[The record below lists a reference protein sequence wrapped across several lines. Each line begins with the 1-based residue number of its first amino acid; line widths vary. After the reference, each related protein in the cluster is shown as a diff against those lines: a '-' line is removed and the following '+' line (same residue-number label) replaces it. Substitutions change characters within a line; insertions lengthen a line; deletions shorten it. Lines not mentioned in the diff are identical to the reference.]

1 MALDGIYLHF
11 LKTELKEALIG
22 AKAEKIYQ
30 PAKNELVV
38 ALRTRTNSYRLFF
51 SCAGNSSRVNLTDYS
66 PDNPQKPPMLCML
79 LRKHLTGAVLTDIR
93 QQGFD
98 RVLFFDFDAVNEI
111 GDRVKLC
118 LVIEIMAQHSNIILV
133 GGDGKIIDAFR
144 RMDDEKSV
152 REVLPGGTY
161 ILPPMFVKENILDC
175 DIKSVVQKVGESEK
189 LASKELLNTVQGLSP
204 LVCREIISKV
214 CENDIQ
220 GVSLNFS
227 QLDRLENELNELRGR
242 IEENRCVPFLLSDS
256 DGKPYDFSYM
266 PINQYSDAL
275 ETKELNTLSSLLD
288 SFFYERDRVERT
300 KRRAGDLYKTLTN
313 AVERVARRINNQTA
327 ELKECD
333 NKEQLRIF
341 AELITANQYSLEKGV
356 SFYELPNY
364 YDENKPV
371 IIPVNPALPPQKN
384 AQKYYKDY
392 KKAHTAEKML
402 KNLIDDGKK
411 ELQYLESALD
421 SLSRSETEAELAA
434 IRTELTDA
442 GYIRNRKQN
451 KQQKQKELPFIE
463 YTTSDGFRVA
473 VGRNNVQNDKL
484 TFRTANNHDM
494 WLHVQGFAGSHTVI
508 FSDRKEITDTAILEA
523 AGVAAYHS
531 KARELKNVPV
541 DYTLIKNIKKP
552 NGSPYGFVVY
562 YTYNTVTV
570 DPKEL

>member
-11 LKTELKEALIG
+11 LKTELKETLTG

-30 PAKNELVV
+30 PTKNELVIL
-38 ALRTRTNSYRLFF
+38 LRTRQGAYKLFF
-51 SCAGNSSRVNLTDYS
+51 SCSGSSSRVNITDYS

-79 LRKHLTGAVLTDIR
+79 LRKYLSGAVLCDIR
-93 QQGFD
+93 QQDFD
-98 RVLFFDFDAVNEI
+98 RILFFDFDAVNEI

-118 LVIEIMAQHSNIILV
+118 LAVEIMAQHSNIILIN
-133 GGDGKIIDAFR
+133 GEGRIIDAFR
-144 RMDDEKSV
+144 RLDDEQSV

-161 ILPPMFVKENILDC
+161 VLPPMQKKENILTC
-175 DIKSVVQKVGESEK
+175 DMKAVCEKIGKSEK
-189 LASKELLNTVQGLSP
+189 LLSRALVDAFQGFSP
-204 LVCREIISKV
+204 LVAREISSKITDS
-214 CENDIQ
+214 EIT

-227 QLDRLENELNELRGR
+227 QLDRLENELNELKNN
-242 IEENRCVPFLLSDS
+242 IEENRFVPYLLSDN
-256 DGKPYDFSYM
+256 DGKPFDFSYM
-266 PINQYSDAL
+266 PIRQYSSAL
-275 ETKELNTLSSLLD
+275 KGETAESLSKLLD
-288 SFFYERDRVERT
+288 TFFFERDRVERT
-300 KRRAGDLYKTLTN
+300 KRRAGDLYKTLTS

-327 ELKECD
+327 ELKECE

-371 IIPVNPALPPQKN
+371 KIPVNPAFSPQKN

-402 KNLIDDGKK
+402 ASLIEDGKT
-411 ELQYLESALD
+411 ELKYLESVLD
-421 SLSRSETEAELAA
+421 SLSRAETEAEL
-434 IRTELTDA
+434 TE
-442 GYIRNRKQN
+442 IRNELVSGGYVKFRKNQ

-484 TFRTANNHDM
+484 TFKTANNHDM

-508 FSDRKEITDTAILEA
+508 FSDKKEITDTAILEA
-523 AGVAAYHS
+523 ASIAAYHS
-531 KARELKNVPV
+531 KARDLKNVPV

-562 YTYNTVTV
+562 YTYNTVIV
-570 DPKEL
+570 DPKK